1 MAEQYQMIAIALLSW
16 SLLDTLIWVAVAQ
29 LVLNYGQLQNAIAI
43 GAIFG
48 AVLGLVVGII
58 GVAVVARTRSPSL
71 FRWIV
76 LGSMV
81 GAVVAV
87 LALLGIGG
95 YPQRSQADL
104 SLILLGPL
112 SLVIGTALG
121 MLGAVALWRWR
132 RSP

>member
-1 MAEQYQMIAIALLSW
+1 MTEQYQMIAIALLSW

-29 LVLNYGQLQNAIAI
+29 LVLNYGQLQNAIAF

-58 GVAVVARTRSPSL
+58 GVAVVTRTRSPSV

-121 MLGAVALWRWR
+121 ILGAVALWRWR